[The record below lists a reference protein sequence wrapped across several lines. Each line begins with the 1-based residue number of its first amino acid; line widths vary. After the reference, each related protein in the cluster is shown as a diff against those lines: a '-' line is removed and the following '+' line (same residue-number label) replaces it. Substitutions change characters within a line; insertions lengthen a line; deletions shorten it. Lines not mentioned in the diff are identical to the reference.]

1 MMRKTNILKRAM
13 AIGCAAAVM
22 VTYAPAVT
30 FADVEAA
37 VENESVAAES
47 AAPAEKEEAPAT
59 EETKEEAPAANEEA
73 QNDEAPAVQ
82 NEENEN
88 DETPAAQAEE
98 AAPAAENSEEEAP
111 AVAPVLLTMM
121 TSAPAVVE
129 RMVAL
134 TSIVRDA
141 APVENEIKEL
151 TVEYNKGHK
160 YDEAVIAELG
170 KKAKLVYAS
179 TDGYELDKNG
189 KPIRAG
195 EYTVSVGDEVV
206 MNLTITEIH
215 SLEGLAKCT
224 FSQTADA
231 ENGITN
237 RITKANTWSV
247 VEGKEI
253 KGVNVPAELKKT
265 EEGQTI
271 IAGMASGAYINTSV
285 VDYYVAKV
293 FPTLGNEKIGKGTK
307 KGVCTD
313 EEIIAAMLNTEK
325 MEEDNFDAVVLAA
338 LQAQG
343 CIAEDA
349 DIENMYF
356 AWTEITEKEIHFNG
370 EIRVAEVEE
379 DPIDEIEEDPIDETP
394 ATGDDDDA
402 TADNN
407 EEEDN
412 NDETPA
418 AGNDDDATVD
428 NNDDENN
435 EDETPAAPARKHR
448 SNASNNEQEI
458 PENDVPLADIPN
470 EEVPLSDLP
479 SDMMNE
485 EEIPEDE
492 VPLAEL
498 PQTGGIGAGIFLLA
512 GGAIAAAGAG
522 LRRKEDE
529 E

>member
-1 MMRKTNILKRAM
+1 MRKTNILKRAM

-47 AAPAEKEEAPAT
+47 ATPAEKEEAPAT

-73 QNDEAPAVQ
+73 QNDETPAVQ

-98 AAPAAENSEEEAP
+98 AAPAAEAAENNEEEAP
-111 AVAPVLLTMM
+111 AVAPEMLTMM
-121 TSAPAVVE
+121 TSAPAVAE

-141 APVENEIKEL
+141 EPVENEIKEL

-160 YDEAVIAELG
+160 YDAAVRTALDMGNVKIAYES
-170 KKAKLVYAS
+170 K
-179 TDGYELDKNG
+179 DGFELDKNG

-195 EYTVSVGDEVV
+195 EYTVSAGDEVV

-237 RITKANTWSV
+237 RITKGNTWSV
-247 VEGKEI
+247 VENKEI

-313 EEIIAAMLNTEK
+313 EELIAAMLNTEK
-325 MEEDNFDAVVLAA
+325 MEEDNFDAVVIAA

-370 EIRVAEVEE
+370 EIRVAEA
-379 DPIDEIEEDPIDETP
+379 EEDPIDETP
-394 ATGDDDDA
+394 VTGDDDDA

-407 EEEDN
+407 EEGN
-412 NDETPA
+412 N
-418 AGNDDDATVD
+418 
-428 NNDDENN
+428 
-435 EDETPAAPARKHR
+435 DETPAAPARKHR

-522 LRRKEDE
+522 LRRKEDKE
-529 E
+529 

>member
-1 MMRKTNILKRAM
+1 MRKTNILKRAM

-59 EETKEEAPAANEEA
+59 EETKEEAPVANEEA
-73 QNDEAPAVQ
+73 QNDETPAVQ

-98 AAPAAENSEEEAP
+98 AAPAAENNEEEAS
-111 AVAPVLLTMM
+111 AVAPEMLTMM
-121 TSAPAVVE
+121 TSAPAVAE

-141 APVENEIKEL
+141 EPVEVENEIKEL

-160 YDEAVIAELG
+160 YDEAVRGELNMGNVKIAYES
-170 KKAKLVYAS
+170 K
-179 TDGYELDKNG
+179 DGFELDKNG

-195 EYTVSVGDEVV
+195 EYTVSAGDEVV

-237 RITKANTWSV
+237 RITKGNTWSV
-247 VEGKEI
+247 VENKEI

-313 EEIIAAMLNTEK
+313 EELIAAMLNTEK
-325 MEEDNFDAVVLAA
+325 MEEDNFDAVVIAA

-370 EIRVAEVEE
+370 EIRVAEA
-379 DPIDEIEEDPIDETP
+379 EEDPIDETP

-402 TADNN
+402 T
-407 EEEDN
+407 
-412 NDETPA
+412 
-418 AGNDDDATVD
+418 VD
-428 NNDDENN
+428 NNNEENN
-435 EDETPAAPARKHR
+435 EDETPVAPARKHR

-522 LRRKEDE
+522 LRRKEDKE
-529 E
+529 

>member
-1 MMRKTNILKRAM
+1 MRKTNILKRAM

-59 EETKEEAPAANEEA
+59 EETKEETPAANEEA
-73 QNDEAPAVQ
+73 QNDETPAVQ

-98 AAPAAENSEEEAP
+98 ATPAAENNEEEAP
-111 AVAPVLLTMM
+111 AVAPEMLTMM
-121 TSAPAVVE
+121 TSAPAVAE

-160 YDEAVIAELG
+160 YDEAVRDELNMGNVKIAYES
-170 KKAKLVYAS
+170 K
-179 TDGYELDKNG
+179 DGFELDKNG

-195 EYTVSVGDEVV
+195 EYTVSVNGEVV

-313 EEIIAAMLNTEK
+313 EELIAAMLNTEK
-325 MEEDNFDAVVLAA
+325 MEEDNFDAVVIAA

-370 EIRVAEVEE
+370 EIRVAEAEE

-402 TADNN
+402 T
-407 EEEDN
+407 
-412 NDETPA
+412 
-418 AGNDDDATVD
+418 VD

-435 EDETPAAPARKHR
+435 DDETPVAPARKHR

-522 LRRKEDE
+522 LRRKEDKE
-529 E
+529 